1 MVLKKLDSLILHY
14 VYMKRNCI
22 HMPISV
28 YLSIYLC
35 LCLLNILSIEL
46 ELMADFLVHPDY
58 LDDHAELLS
67 GRLADIHLHEARR
80 QRVVLDL
87 EVCQV
92 RTLLLG

>member
-1 MVLKKLDSLILHY
+1 MVLKKL
-14 VYMKRNCI
+14 YMKRNYI

-46 ELMADFLVHPDY
+46 ELMAEFLVHPDY